1 MRLSRSKLKRII
13 REETRKVLSEDST
26 RSEMMKEALRLV
38 KEEGERFLRIE
49 ELPGRVTV
57 SQNYNVVDIEEAG
70 LEYPITINVK
80 ESRSGGVLVEVGS
93 EISVNYG
100 RGSGLEKISYRNPE
114 DIIDS
119 RKLLNAITDHHIIIS
134 EFEDS
139 RY

>member
-1 MRLSRSKLKRII
+1 MKLSERKLKRII
-13 REETRKVLSEDST
+13 REETRKVLSEDSMGVDMG
-26 RSEMMKEALRLV
+26 RVLQLI

-49 ELPGRVTV
+49 DLRGRVTV
-57 SQNYNVVDIEEAG
+57 SQRHNVVDIEDSN
-70 LEYPITINVK
+70 LEYPITITVE
-80 ESRSGGVLVEVGS
+80 ESRRGGVLVEVGS

-119 RKLLNAITDHHIIIS
+119 RSLLDAITDHHIIIS